1 MAGAQ
6 PASQVGI
13 SEALNTHWR
22 PQRRWPRGDH
32 PVNSLPLIQ
41 LRKSCAFEAQMKSP
55 GVQLCRGSSRGS
67 STLSRG
73 DPLLGHQIDS
83 TGVVIVRLTDDVAA
97 FA

>member
-1 MAGAQ
+1 
-6 PASQVGI
+6 
-13 SEALNTHWR
+13 
-22 PQRRWPRGDH
+22 
-32 PVNSLPLIQ
+32 
-41 LRKSCAFEAQMKSP
+41 MKSP